1 MATTA
6 ERLAQYEDAFN
17 KAQAYNENAFKKDFE
32 KAYNEAT
39 NYNKDLIDQR
49 SQQLADLTTITPKY
63 RAEYQDATVIDP
75 ATLNNVIAKE
85 RAQALANLSSSNNLL
100 NARGNNYSSI
110 LGDALAAYQ
119 TEANQANTA
128 AENAWRLYQDAVQ
141 QEQAA
146 QQLAASRA
154 AAAAASSQGSSLYD
168 LLNQYGAGGDYSG
181 GNNIAITVP
190 DDTTSG
196 GTDSSSSASN
206 WTTSSSLP
214 GLDYTQL
221 VNGGNTLQ
229 KALAVAQ
236 SVLSPAQRLGSAAKT
251 LGGAIGNLVGNKN
264 NSNMSFVDKLLN
276 RR

>member
-49 SQQLADLTTITPKY
+49 SKQLAELTTIAPKY

-85 RAQALANLSSSNNLL
+85 RAQALSNLSSANNLL

-110 LGDALAAYQ
+110 LSDALSAYQ

-154 AAAAASSQGSSLYD
+154 AAAAASSQGSSWSD
-168 LLNQYGAGGDYSG
+168 FFNQLGMNGDYDT

-190 DDTTSG
+190 DDDITN
-196 GTDSSSSASN
+196 SSSSNSSSAN
-206 WTTSSSLP
+206 WTRDLP
-214 GLDYTQL
+214 GIDYSDPTQEYSGL
-221 VNGGNTLQ
+221 KKWLNNINPIT
-229 KALAVAQ
+229 
-236 SVLSPAQRLGSAAKT
+236 SFGSTVKS
-251 LGGAIGNLVGNKN
+251 LGGYIGNLVGNRN
-264 NSNMSFVDKLLN
+264 NSEMSFVDKLLN